1 MPYIRDMGLLKP
13 SLIVLTLFLL
23 LPLSCPLLRADTVNP
38 LSTLPPSLRH
48 PATPNTEPHPDNM
61 FTEMAIDK
69 KISKHVMKDI
79 EIHASSQSLPT
90 RIHPQTITIT
100 ILGPPFESVDAASF
114 KKKIAAYVNVEH
126 LSAGV
131 YVKPAR
137 IKLPEG
143 YVLVEAR
150 PEIFLLEIK
159 PEDNSN

>member
-1 MPYIRDMGLLKP
+1 MGFIKLF
-13 SLIVLTLFLL
+13 LIYLTLFLL
-23 LPLSCPLLRADTVNP
+23 FPLGCPLLRADTANP
-38 LSTLPPSLRH
+38 LSTLPPSFRH
-48 PATPNTEPHPDNM
+48 PAAPDTQPPPDNM

-69 KISKHVMKDI
+69 KISKHVMKNI
-79 EIHASSQSLPT
+79 EIHASSQTVPT

-100 ILGPPFESVDAASF
+100 ILGPPFEPVDPASF

-126 LSAGV
+126 LTAGV

-143 YVLVEAR
+143 YVLVDAR

-159 PEDNSN
+159 PEEIFN